1 MKRALLTSLVLIAII
16 GILFAIYPRS
26 RPVKGI
32 PTPPTTIAIQ
42 PFASIAIQPFASVS
56 DGVVDSVESAIRA
69 MYGFEVVVLEKVD
82 LPDMAYTTIRFPRYR
97 ADSLLR
103 WLVATKPDSVN
114 IVIGLTDK
122 DISTTKYR
130 KGTDEIKKEI
140 RLTSDTALMSV
151 PFCRDPLGDQRC
163 CCNRCSV
170 WRQGKDR
177 QDRDSERIRRCEAAW
192 WPPSTS
198 PTRAAPP
205 RTSTATARTWR
216 GLSRPRGIRAIRGS
230 PRARTWSAS
239 RC

>member
-177 QDRDSERIRRCEAAW
+177 QDRDSEHSTVRSAEANH
-192 WPPSTS
+192 
-198 PTRAAPP
+198 RQKV
-205 RTSTATARTWR
+205 
-216 GLSRPRGIRAIRGS
+216 LSRPDRNRGTTPGICS
-230 PRARTWSAS
+230 PTGYNPV
-239 RC
+239 